1 MKISTVLATYNGEK
15 YILEQLQSICNQTR
29 KVDEVIIVDDCS
41 SDDTFSIVN
50 TFILDNEL
58 SECWK
63 VCVNEQNL
71 GYKANFKK
79 AFQYST
85 GDVIILCDQDDIWEE
100 NKVEEFERIFAS
112 TDALAVNASFRF
124 IDGNGELINSEENN
138 NNNNLLK
145 RNYQPDV
152 ISKIDLE
159 TIIANNISPGCTMAV
174 SRELVDLFL
183 ETSTGIQPHDWEL
196 NILACLK
203 GGLYFYNKK
212 LTRYRIHGE
221 NEIGMTT
228 DLNKAKLTPNLS
240 YERRC
245 HNISERLKLRELF
258 DSYAQQGLVA
268 ESDMKLFQKLIAYD
282 ELRYCCVVEKKP
294 LVWFQMLA
302 YCVSLLRY
310 QYVGLRE
317 LVGDFVFSIK
327 GKKMERTNE

>member
-1 MKISTVLATYNGEK
+1 MKISTVIATYNGEK
-15 YILEQLQSICNQTR
+15 YIIEQIGSILNQVR
-29 KVDEVIIVDDCS
+29 NVDEVIIVDDCS
-41 SDDTFSIVN
+41 KDN
-50 TFILDNEL
+50 TVSLIKSFIESNEL
-58 SECWK
+58 KNSWRLY
-63 VCVNEQNL
+63 VNEKNL
-71 GYKANFKK
+71 GYKSNFKK

-85 GDVIILCDQDDIWEE
+85 GDIIILCDQDDIWEE

-145 RNYQPDV
+145 RNYLPDE

-159 TIIANNISPGCTMAV
+159 MIIANNISPGCTMAV

-183 ETSTGIQPHDWEL
+183 EVSTGIQPHDWEL
-196 NILACLK
+196 NILASLK

-245 HNISERLKLRELF
+245 HNISERMKLRELF
-258 DSYAQQGLVA
+258 DSYESQGLA
-268 ESDMKLFQKLIAYD
+268 DESDMKLFQKLITYD
-282 ELRYCCVVEKKP
+282 KLRYRCVVEKKP

-302 YCVSLLRY
+302 YCVCILKY

-317 LVGDFVFSIK
+317 LIGDFVFSIK
-327 GKKMERTNE
+327 A